1 MNERTAGSTTYDTQV
16 GSASAT
22 AAAPLPTWR
31 RVLASAV
38 LGNVVEWYDNALY
51 GILAVFMAKAFFPE
65 GNQQA
70 ALLGT
75 YVGLIFAY
83 AIRPIAGVLMGRF
96 SDLHGHRRALTLSI
110 VLMTLGTVLIGVL
123 PTYAAIG
130 IVAPLLLAVC
140 RLIQGVGASAEYTI
154 AANFIL
160 EHGPRDRRQYLSG
173 WSVGSTSLGPLLA
186 SIVSTA
192 LLVGLDD
199 ASFQSWGWR
208 LPFLLAAP
216 MGLVTFL
223 IRRSAPELPRTQEQP
238 VVQAPFK
245 QALRDHWREMLLVIG
260 LGAGQRVGTFCI
272 QAYFV
277 TALINAGFSESRA
290 LFASILTYLI
300 GPPAAIWGG
309 KLADERGG
317 RWVLIIGYSAFV
329 LFTVPTFHALTTTSL
344 AVAAFA
350 VVGFTF
356 INNFVGAPLTHAYV
370 MTFKPE
376 VRGTAAALNFN
387 LGTTLIG
394 STAPLIAAWLH
405 GSTGTDSSFAWYMTA
420 VCAVS
425 LVIALFAYPRAS
437 KD

>member
-1 MNERTAGSTTYDTQV
+1 MTERSAGSATYDAAV
-16 GSASAT
+16 GSS
-22 AAAPLPTWR
+22 AAASLPTWR

-51 GILAVFMAKAFFPE
+51 GILAVFIAKAFFPE
-65 GNQQA
+65 GDREA

-75 YVGLIFAY
+75 YIGLIFAY

-123 PTYAAIG
+123 PTYAALG
-130 IVAPLLLAVC
+130 IVAPVLLAVC

-160 EHGPRDRRQYLSG
+160 EHAPPNRRQYLSG

-192 LLVGLDD
+192 LLIGLDD
-199 ASFQSWGWR
+199 AAFQSWGWR

-223 IRRSAPELPRTQEQP
+223 IRRSAPELPRSHEQP
-238 VVQAPFK
+238 VQAPFTR
-245 QALRDHWREMLLVIG
+245 ALRDHWRQMLLVIG
-260 LGAGQRVGTFCI
+260 LGAGQRVGSFCI

-277 TALINAGFSESRA
+277 TALINAGFSQSHA

-317 RWVLIIGYSAFV
+317 RWVLTIGYSAFV

-344 AVAAFA
+344 AVAVCA

-376 VRGTAAALNFN
+376 VRGTAAALNYN
-387 LGTTLIG
+387 VGTTLIG

-405 GSTGTDSSFAWYMTA
+405 GSTGTDASFAWYMTA

-425 LVIALFAYPRAS
+425 LFIALFAYPRAS
-437 KD
+437 SH